1 MFLSETDKVDS
12 LNVCVTGNRFM
23 SVVFLAGVW
32 QVAPMQDVLRCI
44 RWSVAITRPRRL
56 ALAAVRLA
64 CIGLVSAHAQADV
77 LPERQAVE
85 QALAKAGTNRAAM
98 EDVLRR
104 TPSGRLAGTRWLI
117 AHMPE
122 RDLNTLGAD
131 FLLRDVALAYEAWS
145 DAPWKAQVN
154 EELFRDAVLPYA
166 SLDETREPWRERLRP
181 LCLPIV
187 KGATT
192 LQEAATALNRALWS
206 ATGVTY
212 STQRRQPNQSPWE
225 SMQTGRAS
233 CSGLSILLVD
243 ACRAVGVPARVVGTP
258 RWSNGS
264 GNHTWVEIWDGR
276 TWRFTGAGEATGKDL
291 DQGWFVNHAAEANRA
306 SPLNMIYAVTWR
318 DSSLAFPMVWNP
330 TDRSVRALDVTDRYA
345 QRKQALPA
353 GSARLLVKVLQG
365 RRRVAVPVVVRD
377 GAGTELSRGMSKD
390 ERFDANDHLSLVVP
404 MGTALTVQA
413 GEASQ
418 SLTVTAEGG
427 LITLTVM
434 TRP

>member
-1 MFLSETDKVDS
+1 MQEDFRLIRWS
-12 LNVCVTGNRFM
+12 LEITRLRRLI
-23 SVVFLAGVW
+23 LAGV
-32 QVAPMQDVLRCI
+32 Q
-44 RWSVAITRPRRL
+44 
-56 ALAAVRLA
+56 LA

-77 LPERQAVE
+77 RPERSAVE
-85 QALAKAGTNRAAM
+85 QALAKAGTNRFAM
-98 EDVLRR
+98 EHLLRQ
-104 TPSGRLAGTRWLI
+104 TPSDRLDGTRWLI

-122 RDLNTLGAD
+122 RDLNTLSAD
-131 FLLRDVALAYEAWS
+131 FLLRDVALAYEAWH

-154 EELFRDAVLPYA
+154 EETFRDAVLPYA

-187 KGATT
+187 KDATT
-192 LQEAATALNRALWS
+192 LQEAAMALNRTLWS

-264 GNHTWVEIWDGR
+264 GNHTWVEVWDGR
-276 TWRFTGAGEATGKDL
+276 TWRFTGAGEATGQDL
-291 DQGWFVNHAAEANRA
+291 DQGWFVNNAAEANRA
-306 SPLNMIYAVTWR
+306 SPLNMIYAVTWH
-318 DSSLAFPMVWNP
+318 DSPLAFPMVWHP
-330 TDRSVRALDVTDRYA
+330 GDRSVRALDVTDRYT

-353 GSARLLVKVLQG
+353 GSGRLLVKVVQG
-365 RRRVAVPVVVRD
+365 GQRVAMPVVVRD
-377 GAGTELSRGMSKD
+377 GAGNELCRGMSKD

-404 MGTALTVQA
+404 MGTALNVQA
-413 GEASQ
+413 GEVSQ
-418 SLTVTAEGG
+418 SLTVTADGG
-427 LITLTVM
+427 LITLTVLA
-434 TRP
+434 RPWM